1 VLSATGKSLRSGG
14 EISSSLTDGVLYGT
28 SSVDIPTAYELANGD
43 GDQMRDGLMARIH
56 LAPAERDVRVAEEK
70 VENPTTSVFIP
81 DREKSIF
88 YVPKV

>member
-1 VLSATGKSLRSGG
+1 
-14 EISSSLTDGVLYGT
+14 
-28 SSVDIPTAYELANGD
+28 
-43 GDQMRDGLMARIH
+43 MARIH
-56 LAPAERDVRVAEEK
+56 LAPAERDVRVAGEK

>member
-1 VLSATGKSLRSGG
+1 
-14 EISSSLTDGVLYGT
+14 
-28 SSVDIPTAYELANGD
+28 
-43 GDQMRDGLMARIH
+43 MRDGLMARIH
-56 LAPAERDVRVAEEK
+56 LAPAERDVRVAGEK